1 MLFLSVGRRNVVDY
15 RACIQQ
21 SIDYIED
28 HLQEPITVD
37 HLARIAGFSPYHY
50 YRIFQVYVGIA
61 VMDYIRR
68 RRLAYAAAELARGK
82 RILDV
87 ALDYG
92 FETHNGFAKAFR
104 KVYGCSPEAYRP
116 HVSGRPPKKVDLML
130 LEQVHL
136 TGGIVVEP
144 KIITKPA
151 VKIAG
156 YELQTT
162 CRDGKNLQEIPAFW
176 QDLMPDKQA
185 RLHSTL
191 PAIQHNEYAICFPP
205 DSATGD
211 FSYIVGLEVP
221 NYDSVPPDMWRGEV
235 PEATYAVFT
244 VPPVETPGP
253 AFSDAIQGT
262 WGYIF
267 STWFPDS
274 GYELAEGKLEYEFY
288 YSGTQAEI
296 YIPIIKKS

>member
-1 MLFLSVGRRNVVDY
+1 MDY
-15 RACIQQ
+15 RAWIQD

-50 YRIFQVYVGIA
+50 YRVFQVYVGIPIMEY
-61 VMDYIRR
+61 VRR
-68 RRLAYAAAELARGK
+68 RRLAYAAAELAHGK
-82 RILDV
+82 RIIDI

-104 KVYGCSPEAYRP
+104 RVYGCSPEAYRL
-116 HVSGRPPKKVDLML
+116 HVSGYLPKKVDLML
-130 LEQVHL
+130 LEQFNL
-136 TGGIVVEP
+136 KGGIVVEP
-144 KIITKPA
+144 TIVTKPA
-151 VKIAG
+151 VKVAG

-162 CRDGKNLQEIPAFW
+162 CRDGKNLQDIPAFW
-176 QDLMPDKQA
+176 QGLMPDKLT

-191 PAIQHNEYAICFPP
+191 PAVGPNEYGICFPP

-211 FSYIVGLEVP
+211 FSYMVALEVP
-221 NYDSVPPDMWRGEV
+221 DYDRVPSDMWRGEV
-235 PEATYAVFT
+235 PE
-244 VPPVETPGP
+244 ESPGP
-253 AFSDAIQGT
+253 AFSEAIQGT

-274 GYELAEGKLEYEFY
+274 GYELAEGKLEYELY
-288 YSGTQAEI
+288 SSGTQAEI
-296 YIPIIKKS
+296 YIPIAKKN

>member
-1 MLFLSVGRRNVVDY
+1 MDY
-15 RACIQQ
+15 RACIQS

-28 HLQEPITVD
+28 HLQDSITVD

-50 YRIFQVYVGIA
+50 YRIFQVYVGLPI
-61 VMDYIRR
+61 MEFIRR

-82 RILDV
+82 RIIDI

-104 KVYGCSPEAYRP
+104 KVYGCSPEAYRL
-116 HVSGRPPKKVDLML
+116 HVSGHLPPKVDLML
-130 LEQVHL
+130 LEQFHL

-144 KIITKPA
+144 KIITRPT
-151 VKIAG
+151 VRIAG
-156 YELQTT
+156 YELHTT
-162 CRDGKNLQEIPAFW
+162 CRDGKNLEEIPAFW
-176 QDLMPDKQA
+176 QSLIPDKLT

-191 PAIQHNEYAICFPP
+191 PAVAHNEYGICFPP
-205 DSATGD
+205 DSTTGD
-211 FSYIVGLEVP
+211 FSYVVALEVP
-221 NYDSVPPDMWRGEV
+221 DYDSVPADMWCGEV
-235 PEATYAVFT
+235 PAATYAVFT
-244 VPPVETPGP
+244 VPPVESPGP
-253 AFSDAIQGT
+253 AFSDALQGT

-267 STWFPDS
+267 STWFPES

-296 YIPIIKKS
+296 YIPIVKKS